1 MEVVMSNPR
10 STAQIA
16 GHPIHPMLVPFPI
29 AFFTATL
36 VCDLVYRQ
44 TSDIFWFTSTQYL
57 LGAGVVMA
65 LVAALAGFTDFLGDT
80 RIRAL
85 TVAWGHML
93 GNLLMVL
100 IQAYNWYHRYQL
112 GAEAVLPTGLA
123 LSLIG
128 VAVMLVTGWLGWE
141 MVYRKRV
148 AIAEEGES
156 VEAHMPG
163 HHWPLHW
170 TR

>member
-1 MEVVMSNPR
+1 MSNPHA
-10 STAQIA
+10 TAQVA

-44 TSDIFWFTSTQYL
+44 TSDNFWFTATQYL

-65 LVAALAGFTDFLGDT
+65 LAAALAGFTDFVGDA
-80 RIRAL
+80 RIRNL

-100 IQAYNWYHRYQL
+100 VQAYNWYHRHEM
-112 GAEAVLPTGLA
+112 GADAVIPTGLA

-128 VAVMLVTGWLGWE
+128 VVIMLVTGWLGWE

-148 AIAEEGES
+148 AIAAEGET
-156 VEAHMPG
+156 VEEHMHG
-163 HHWPLHW
+163 HHTPHLS
-170 TR
+170 R

>member
-1 MEVVMSNPR
+1 MSNPH

-44 TSDIFWFTSTQYL
+44 NGDVFWFAVTQYL
-57 LGAGVVMA
+57 LAAGIVMA
-65 LVAALAGFTDFLGDT
+65 LLAALAGFTDFFGDS
-80 RIRAL
+80 RIRGLA
-85 TVAWGHML
+85 VAWGHML

-100 IQAYNWYHRYQL
+100 VQAANWYLRHDQ
-112 GAEAVLPTGLA
+112 GAQAVMPTGLL
-123 LSLIG
+123 LSLL
-128 VAVMLVTGWLGWE
+128 AVLIMLVTGWLGWE

-148 AIAEEGES
+148 AIVEEGE
-156 VEAHMPG
+156 EAQAHAHGHM
-163 HHWPLHW
+163 HWS
-170 TR
+170 R

>member
-1 MEVVMSNPR
+1 MSNPR

-44 TSDIFWFTSTQYL
+44 NADPFWFTATQYL
-57 LGAGVVMA
+57 LAAGIVMA
-65 LVAALAGFTDFLGDT
+65 LVAALAGFTDFLGDG

-85 TVAWGHML
+85 AIAWAHMV
-93 GNLLMVL
+93 GNLLLVG
-100 IQAYNWYHRYQL
+100 IQAFNWYLRDDL
-112 GAEAVLPTGLA
+112 GSSAVLPTGLL
-123 LSLIG
+123 LSLLA
-128 VAVMLVTGWLGWE
+128 VLVMLVNGWLGWE

-148 AIAEEGES
+148 AIAEEGETH
-156 VEAHMPG
+156 EAHLPG
-163 HHWPLHW
+163 HHMHW
-170 TR
+170 SR

>member
-1 MEVVMSNPR
+1 MSNPR

-44 TSDIFWFTSTQYL
+44 NGDPFWFTATQYL
-57 LGAGVVMA
+57 LAAGIVMA
-65 LVAALAGFTDFLGDT
+65 LVAAVAGFTDFLGDA

-85 TVAWGHML
+85 AIAWAHMV
-93 GNLLMVL
+93 GNLALVL
-100 IQAYNWYHRYQL
+100 IQAFNWYLRDDM
-112 GAEAVLPTGLA
+112 GPAAVIPTGLL
-123 LSLIG
+123 LSLL
-128 VAVMLVTGWLGWE
+128 AVLLMLVNGWLGWE

-156 VEAHMPG
+156 HEAHLHG
-163 HHWPLHW
+163 HHMHW
-170 TR
+170 SR

>member
-1 MEVVMSNPR
+1 MSNPR

-44 TSDIFWFTSTQYL
+44 NADPFWFTATQYL
-57 LGAGVVMA
+57 LAGGIVMA
-65 LVAALAGFTDFLGDT
+65 LVAAIAGFTDFLGDG

-85 TVAWGHML
+85 AIAWAHMV
-93 GNLLMVL
+93 GNLVLVL
-100 IQAYNWYHRYQL
+100 IQAFNWYLRDDM
-112 GAEAVLPTGLA
+112 GAAAVVPTGLL
-123 LSLIG
+123 LSVL
-128 VAVMLVTGWLGWE
+128 AVLLMLFNGWLGWE

-148 AIAEEGES
+148 AIAEEGEIS
-156 VEAHMPG
+156 EAHVHHG
-163 HHWPLHW
+163 HMHWS
-170 TR
+170 R

>member
-1 MEVVMSNPR
+1 MSNPR

-44 TSDIFWFTSTQYL
+44 NMDLFWFTATQYL
-57 LGAGVVMA
+57 LAAGIVMA
-65 LVAALAGFTDFLGDT
+65 LAAAAAGFTDFLGDG

-85 TVAWGHML
+85 TIAWAHMV
-93 GNLLMVL
+93 GNLVLVL
-100 IQAYNWYHRYQL
+100 IQALNWYLRDDM
-112 GAEAVLPTGLA
+112 GAAAVLPTGLL
-123 LSLIG
+123 LSLLA
-128 VAVMLVTGWLGWE
+128 VLVMLVNGWLGWE

-148 AIAEEGES
+148 AIAEEGETH
-156 VEAHMPG
+156 EAHLPG
-163 HHWPLHW
+163 HHMHW
-170 TR
+170 SR